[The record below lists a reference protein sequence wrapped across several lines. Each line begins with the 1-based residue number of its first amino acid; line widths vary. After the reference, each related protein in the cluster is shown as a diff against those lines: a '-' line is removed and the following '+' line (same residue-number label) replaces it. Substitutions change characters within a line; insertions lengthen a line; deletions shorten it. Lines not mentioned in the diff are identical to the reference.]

1 LPAQLVGVLPASVF
15 AERPVTIQVSGLL
28 THFATGTTVR
38 FDDPALNVSKVTVQ
52 GPGYLLA
59 TVQAG
64 SGVRLGAHDLI
75 VESAAVDPSGQPMPG
90 RETVS
95 LKGALVVSGTLAAEV
110 TGNSKIV
117 EQGGVVDW
125 NVRNLD
131 RDNPLGSVVRVDGG
145 VRGLF
150 VSSLNGRIVGYG
162 LVDALAQPGP
172 LALHVQS
179 EVAGLK
185 LGYVL
190 EPSGSSVPQIAARSA
205 MALTLGVALS
215 GEKLNTGKQSN
226 LYKLSTSSDAQVVS
240 LTFSVEGGLLS
251 SPILGAV
258 APASGRFTDG
268 QLFYVSTNF
277 ATHTALAF
285 LPNRG
290 DSYAAVLTTSLSGG
304 GMYTV
309 TARAADL
316 IQLSLTEPAT
326 PDTPASPLTEVAL
339 SGPRLAQDGALDGIA
354 DVDYLRIKP
363 SKTGRL
369 FVQAVTPGQ
378 SLSPSTVSVAILGGD
393 CTTPLA
399 ALRPVQQEAA
409 VTAGQEYC
417 VVIASPTGYV
427 GPYQFIATQEL

>member
-1 LPAQLVGVLPASVF
+1 VLPAQLVGVLPASVF

-38 FDDPALNVSKVTVQ
+38 FDDPALTVSKVTVQ
-52 GPGYLLA
+52 GPGYLVA

-75 VESAAVDPSGQPMPG
+75 VESGAVDPSGQPMPG

-95 LKGALVVSGTLAAEV
+95 LKGALVVLGTLAAEA
-110 TGNSKIV
+110 TGNSKTV

-125 NVRNLD
+125 NVRNID
-131 RDNPLGSVVRVDGG
+131 RDNPLGAVVR

-150 VSSLNGRIVGYG
+150 VSSLSARIVGYG

-179 EVAGLK
+179 DVAGQK

-190 EPSGSSVPQIAARSA
+190 EPSGSSVPQITARTA
-205 MALTLGVALS
+205 TVLTLGMALS

-226 LYKLSTSSDAQVVS
+226 LYKLTTSSDAQVLS
-240 LTFSVEGGLLS
+240 LTFAVEGGLLS

-258 APASGRFTDG
+258 APANGRFTDG

-277 ATHTALAF
+277 ATHTALAY
-285 LPNRG
+285 LRNRG

-304 GMYTV
+304 GMYAV
-309 TARAADL
+309 TARAADATL
-316 IQLSLTEPAT
+316 LSLKEPAT

-339 SGPRLAQDGALDGIA
+339 SGPRLAEDGALDGIV
-354 DVDYLRIKP
+354 DVDHLRIKP

-409 VTAGQEYC
+409 VTAGQTYC
-417 VVIASPTGYV
+417 AVISSPTGYV
-427 GPYQFIATQEL
+427 GPYQFLATQEL